1 MADRPEITGDFP
13 SGATMQPR
21 YMARTMTTYPISEP
35 EMDQIS
41 SLSGQVTTRLSV
53 ATLLLGLATSIWTNA
68 VFANEMTAAGQLAT
82 YYVAPVFIV
91 FAIGYAV
98 SAYWAHRKR
107 TSAWEKIKGDASPM
121 TAIAE
126 AGTLMLSGARPAKRR

>member
-1 MADRPEITGDFP
+1 M
-13 SGATMQPR
+13 
-21 YMARTMTTYPISEP
+21 
-35 EMDQIS
+35 
-41 SLSGQVTTRLSV
+41 
-53 ATLLLGLATSIWTNA
+53 LLGLATSIWTNA

-98 SAYWAHRKR
+98 SAHRKR

-126 AGTLMLSGARPAKRR
+126 AGTLMLSGARPARRR